1 MMAKYISG
9 ILKHNVHE
17 CDDGSEALDVLRNE
31 NIDLVISDIKMP
43 GISGVELLQEIKKYP
58 NMQNVEVILFTGFA
72 EVDTAVQ
79 ALRLGAF
86 DYLNKPLNLN
96 KLAEIIEKVKNLIDD
111 RNAAKNSAID
121 ISDEASEMSFTSNT
135 IGDAKKQKTRNEAS
149 FRSEHSV
156 NRFLENGAFFNLPSG
171 ERVGVFSNRMKEVVN
186 TALIFHDDRSIPVLI
201 EGESGTGKELIAK
214 IVHFGYNDKNVS
226 PLISINCSAISPS
239 LFESELFGYE
249 GHTFTGAKESGM
261 KGKLELANGGTIFLD
276 EIGDMPLEM
285 QPKLLRVLQDKQLY
299 KIGANKPI
307 NLDIRIIAATNRNL
321 EEMVNEGR
329 FRSDLYHRLKIGWI
343 NLPSL
348 RQQKNSIS
356 SIAQMFLIESS
367 EKRNKQFKYIS
378 KDAVKILENNSWNGN
393 IRELKNI
400 IERIVLLYD
409 EIELRPEHLNITNT
423 GVKNEAIGNKMTLM
437 PGNFKLP
444 EINFNLREIE
454 LEIVQLA
461 MHKFNNNK
469 SKTAQYLGLTLSALR
484 SRLNNIKD

>member
-1 MMAKYISG
+1 MNILLADDDKISREMMAKFIKN
-9 ILKHNVHE
+9 ILHHNVLE
-17 CDDGSEALDVLRNE
+17 CINGRDAAEALKNDKFD
-31 NIDLVISDIKMP
+31 IVITDIKMP
-43 GISGVELLQEIKKYP
+43 EMNGIELLEAIKNASTEEKAL
-58 NMQNVEVILFTGFA
+58 EVILFTGFV
-72 EVDTAVQ
+72 EVDSALK
-79 ALRLGAF
+79 ALRLGAL
-86 DYLNKPLNLN
+86 DYLDKPVNLN
-96 KLAEIIEKVKNLIDD
+96 RLSYLINRTEKKIKDKASSQKITNDKKNKSKAGNDPNKYLD
-111 RNAAKNSAID
+111 
-121 ISDEASEMSFTSNT
+121 
-135 IGDAKKQKTRNEAS
+135 
-149 FRSEHSV
+149 
-156 NRFLENGAFFNLPSG
+156 NGSYFHLPTG
-171 ERVGVFSNRMKEVVN
+171 ERVGVFSNKMKEIVN

-214 IVHFGYNDKNVS
+214 IVHFGYDDHTVS

-285 QPKLLRVLQDKQLY
+285 QPKLLRVLQDKQLF

-321 EEMVNEGR
+321 EQMVEEGR

-343 NLPSL
+343 TLPTL
-348 RQQKNSIS
+348 RQQKNTIS

-367 EKRNKQFKYIS
+367 QKRNRQFRYIS
-378 KDAVKILENNSWNGN
+378 KDAVKILESNSWNGN

-409 EIELRPEHLNITNT
+409 EIELRPEHLNITHT
-423 GVKNEAIGNKMTLM
+423 GTKAESINNKMALV
-437 PGNFKLP
+437 PGNFRLP
-444 EINFNLREIE
+444 DSNFNLKEIE
-454 LEIVQLA
+454 LEIVKLA
-461 MHKFNNNK
+461 LQKFNYNK

-484 SRLNNIKD
+484 SRTDNLKD